1 MARNEEKSQ
10 SMLNRFLQMKSE
22 ERKKPRERRPF
33 LASECHNLI
42 DAEKW
47 RTDILREIGKKVSD
61 VQNEGLGEHRIRDL
75 NDDINKLL
83 REKAHWE
90 RRIIELGGQN
100 YLSQAPKVFDD
111 EGQAVEGSTY
121 KYFGAAKKLPGVKD
135 LFYQDVPQASKRS
148 RSDMYRGVDADYY
161 GMRDEDDGLLLKLEE
176 ASTKEA
182 LRLAEEGWNLH
193 KKQKVEAIIQHKMK
207 NYEAEEGDQEEKS
220 NSSSTFFPLS
230 VPTKDD
236 MEKALLQKR
245 KQDVIRRYI
254 SDPLLSSLAE
264 QEAQIKVV
272 LGKS

>member
-10 SMLNRFLQMKSE
+10 SMLNRFLQKKSE
-22 ERKKPRERRPF
+22 DRKKPKEKRPF
-33 LASECHNLI
+33 LASDCHNLLE
-42 DAEKW
+42 AEKW
-47 RTDILREIGKKVSD
+47 RSHVLRDIGKKVSD
-61 VQNEGLGEHRIRDL
+61 VQNEGLGESRIRDL

-135 LFYQDVPQASKRS
+135 LFYQDVPLAPKRT

-176 ASTKEA
+176 AAQKEA
-182 LRLAEEGWNLH
+182 LRKAEENWRLH
-193 KKQKVEAIIQHKMK
+193 KKQKVEAIAQHKMK
-207 NYEAEEGDQEEKS
+207 SYEVAEDEEQEQKENSKKS
-220 NSSSTFFPLS
+220 GRFIVQTR
-230 VPTKDD
+230 DE
-236 MEKALLQKR
+236 MEKTHFQKKKSELERYVSKPLQ
-245 KQDVIRRYI
+245 
-254 SDPLLSSLAE
+254 SSLAE
-264 QEAQIKVV
+264 QEAQVKVV